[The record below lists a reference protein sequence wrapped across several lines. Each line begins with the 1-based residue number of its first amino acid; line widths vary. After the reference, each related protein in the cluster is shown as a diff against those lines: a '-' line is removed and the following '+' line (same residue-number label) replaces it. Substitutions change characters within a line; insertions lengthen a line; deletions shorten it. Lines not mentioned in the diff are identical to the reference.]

1 MQLMFHIS
9 TVSGEPGSSANLAFS
24 YR

>member
-1 MQLMFHIS
+1 MHFILTIS
-9 TVSGEPGSSANLAFS
+9 TVSGEPGSSADLAFS